1 MKPED
6 IKQVVVIGTGMMGPG
21 IAYTMASVGCAVTI
35 WGRTDE
41 SMEKGMNSCRNIIKT
56 LTEEEIIAGADGTDT
71 LARISGSTD
80 LKNVAAKAD
89 LIAESIVEDVEVK
102 KQFLSRVEDLCPA
115 HTLLTSNTS
124 GLPAT
129 QIASGLQKPD
139 RFAVTHFWNPPH
151 LMPLVDV
158 VKGEKTSQ
166 DTIDILVALLK
177 RAGKKPVV
185 VLKDTPGQ
193 LGNRLFHAL
202 IREAIYIVQQGIA
215 SVEDVDTAISNGFGR
230 RTPAYGTLEHQDVVG
245 LDMAYAIQS
254 YMGKALCNETEPVA
268 FFREMVESGNLGA
281 KSGKGFYDW
290 SKKDL
295 NEVIERRDRFLI
307 ELVKAEKRR

>member
-6 IKQVVVIGTGMMGPG
+6 IKNVVVIGTGMMGPG
-21 IAYTMASVGCAVTI
+21 IAYTMASVGCTVTI

-41 SMEKGMNSCRNIIKT
+41 SMERGINSCRNIIKT
-56 LTEEEIIAGADGTDT
+56 LSEEKIITGDEGTEA
-71 LARISGSTD
+71 LARITGSTHLD
-80 LKNVAAKAD
+80 NAVAKSD
-89 LIAESIVEDVEVK
+89 LITESIVEDVEVK
-102 KQFLSRVEDLCPA
+102 KQLFARVENACPS
-115 HTLLTSNTS
+115 HTIMTSNTS

-129 QIASGLQKPD
+129 QIAGALKSPE

-158 VKGEKTSQ
+158 VKGEKTSNE
-166 DTIDILVALLK
+166 TIDTLVTLLTQ
-177 RAGKKPVV
+177 AGKKPVV

-202 IREAIYIVQQGIA
+202 VREGIYIVQQGIA

-230 RTPAYGTLEHQDVVG
+230 RTPVYGALEHQDVVG
-245 LDMAYAIQS
+245 LDMVYAIQS
-254 YMGKALCNETEPVA
+254 YMCEALCNETKPA
-268 FFREMVESGNLGA
+268 GFFKDLVTSDNLGA

-290 SKKDL
+290 SKRDV
-295 NEVIERRDRFLI
+295 NQTIERRDKFLI
-307 ELVKAEKRR
+307 ELLKAERKK